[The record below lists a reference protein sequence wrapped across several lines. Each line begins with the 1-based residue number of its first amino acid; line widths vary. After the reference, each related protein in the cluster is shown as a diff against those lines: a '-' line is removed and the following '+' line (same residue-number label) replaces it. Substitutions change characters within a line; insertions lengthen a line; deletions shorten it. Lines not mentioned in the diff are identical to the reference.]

1 MRLMNILVW
10 WSVVMVMSVGSPGS
24 VEARGV
30 ADLKQYQWKNR
41 LLLLFSPSPGEPA
54 YQALRRELQEQAG
67 GVRERDLLVFH
78 VLEQGKS
85 LMNGREISP
94 AGAQALRQRFRI
106 EPGAFTVVL
115 VGKDG
120 GAKLKRGAG
129 VALADIFGL
138 IDSMPMRQR
147 EMQKQE

>member
-1 MRLMNILVW
+1 MRLMNFLVW
-10 WSVVMVMSVGSPGS
+10 CSLVMVLSVGFLRSAEG
-24 VEARGV
+24 RDV

-41 LLLLFSPSPGEPA
+41 LLLVFSLNSEEPA
-54 YQALRRELQEQAG
+54 YQALGRELQEQAG

-85 LMNGREISP
+85 FMNSREISP
-94 AGAQALRQRFRI
+94 AEARALRQRFRI
-106 EPGAFTVVL
+106 APGAFMVVL

-120 GAKLKRGAG
+120 GVKLERAAK
-129 VALADIFGL
+129 VTLADIFGL
-138 IDSMPMRQR
+138 IDSMPMRQQ

>member
-10 WSVVMVMSVGSPGS
+10 CSLIMVMSVGPLGPA
-24 VEARGV
+24 EARVV

-41 LLLLFSPSPGEPA
+41 LLLLFSPSPENPA
-54 YQALRRELQEQAG
+54 YQALVRELQEQAS
-67 GVRERDLLVFH
+67 GVRERNLLVFH
-78 VLEQGKS
+78 VIEQGKS
-85 LMNGREISP
+85 FLDSREI
-94 AGAQALRQRFRI
+94 AATEARALQQRFGI
-106 EPGAFTVVL
+106 EPGVFTVVL

-120 GAKLKRGAG
+120 GVKLKRADR

-147 EMQKQE
+147 EMQGK

>member
-1 MRLMNILVW
+1 MRLVNILVW
-10 WSVVMVMSVGSPGS
+10 WSLVMVMSVGPLGS
-24 VEARGV
+24 GEVRDV

-41 LLLLFSPSPGEPA
+41 LLLLYSPSPMNPA

-78 VLEQGKS
+78 VLEPGKS
-85 LMNGREISP
+85 FMDGREISP
-94 AGAQALRQRFRI
+94 AGAKSLRQHFRI

-120 GAKLKRGAG
+120 GVKLKRADG

-138 IDSMPMRQR
+138 IDSMPMRQQ
-147 EMQKQE
+147 EMQKKG